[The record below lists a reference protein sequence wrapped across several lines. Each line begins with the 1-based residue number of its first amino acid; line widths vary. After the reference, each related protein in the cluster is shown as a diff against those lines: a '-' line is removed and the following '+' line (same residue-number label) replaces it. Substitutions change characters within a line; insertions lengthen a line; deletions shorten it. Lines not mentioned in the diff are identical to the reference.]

1 VHPAK
6 DQNDFVFQNATDV
19 IPLVGDKPASSYQRH
34 RFDWTGKQLRFYQ
47 NSELVLRKTQRIPE
61 IGGHVYMNLWADG
74 GVWSGSPSTTDV
86 LMSVRLIA
94 IYHNTTAS
102 EAGLD
107 ATFNLRCDIA
117 GGPSERTVCSD
128 TLVESGEV
136 IPSSVAVATVPL
148 PFDLLTMLSIV
159 LGIMLVI

>member
-1 VHPAK
+1 LSREFFDDRVYVHYTVHPAK

-47 NSELVLRKTQRIPE
+47 NSELVLRKTQRI
-61 IGGHVYMNLWADG
+61 
-74 GVWSGSPSTTDV
+74 PSTTDV